1 MSEQGTSRLHPST
14 RAYRFTLLVFVGL
27 LTYGSYFAYDVV
39 GALAPTLMGAW
50 HTTQEG
56 IGSLYTAYSVA
67 AILTVAVGGYLA
79 DRLGTRLAG
88 ILLAAVVAL
97 GAAMVALAPNLHVAL
112 AGRFLFGAG
121 SESLVVAQ
129 SAMLARWFRGKELA
143 FSFGATL
150 ALARLGT
157 LFSFN
162 TASSTASRFGWQAAL
177 WVAVLLCVL
186 SLLCAFVYWLMDRR
200 AERPLQLQEAG
211 AGEQDRAGRP
221 RPVLRRRSGSWC
233 CCA

>member
-1 MSEQGTSRLHPST
+1 MSDATQAVGGFHPST

-56 IGSLYTAYSVA
+56 IGSLYTVYSIA
-67 AILTVAVGGYLA
+67 AVLTVAIGGILA

-88 ILLAAVVAL
+88 ILLATVVSI
-97 GAAMVALAPNLHVAL
+97 GAALVALAPSLHMAM
-112 AGRFLFGAG
+112 AGRFIFGAG
-121 SESLVVAQ
+121 SESLIVCQ

-162 TASSTASRFGWQAAL
+162 TASATASRFGWQAAL
-177 WVAVLLCVL
+177 WIAVLLCVC
-186 SLLCAFVYWLMDRR
+186 SLLCALVYWVMDRHGQR
-200 AERPLQLQEAG
+200 ALGLAEPA
-211 AGEQDRAGRP
+211 RATSSSSRTS
-221 RPVLRRRSGSWC
+221 RV
-233 CCA
+233 